1 MSTNPAPELPQGRRV
16 LVADDNTDAA
26 ESLGEVLRLL
36 GHDVRVAY
44 DGQQALTMAESF
56 RPDVVLLDIGMPK
69 MNGYETAQQMRSQPW
84 AARTTLVA
92 LTGWGHDEDKRRA
105 TDAGFD
111 RHFTKPV
118 DPVAL
123 LQMLEEG

>member
-1 MSTNPAPELPQGRRV
+1 MLAPPDDAMPMTRRV

-44 DGQQALTMAESF
+44 DGQQALAMAAEF
-56 RPDVVLLDIGMPK
+56 EPEVVLLDIGMPR
-69 MNGYETAQQMRSQPW
+69 MNGYETAEQMRAQPW
-84 AARTTLVA
+84 ATHAVLIA

-105 TDAGFD
+105 SDAGFNH
-111 RHFTKPV
+111 HFTKPV
-118 DPVAL
+118 DPAEL
-123 LQMLEEG
+123 AHMLEH

>member
-1 MSTNPAPELPQGRRV
+1 MNVSPSSNLPNTRRV
-16 LVADDNTDAA
+16 LVADDNADAA

-44 DGQQALTMAESF
+44 DGQQALNLAADF
-56 RPDVVLLDIGMPK
+56 RPEVVLLDIGMPK
-69 MNGYETAQQMRSQPW
+69 MNGYETAQQMRAQPW
-84 AARTTLVA
+84 AAGTTLVA

-105 TDAGFD
+105 SDAGFD

-118 DPVAL
+118 DPVEL
-123 LQMLEEG
+123 LQMLET

>member
-1 MSTNPAPELPQGRRV
+1 MSLPLSSDLPSGRRV
-16 LVADDNTDAA
+16 LVADDNADAA
-26 ESLGEVLRLL
+26 ESLCEVLRLL

-44 DGQQALTMAESF
+44 DGQQALTMAADF

-69 MNGYETAQQMRSQPW
+69 MNGYETAQQMRAQPW
-84 AARTTLVA
+84 AASATLVA

-118 DPVAL
+118 DPAEL
-123 LQMLEEG
+123 LQMLED

>member
-1 MSTNPAPELPQGRRV
+1 MDDREPSSAGARRV

-44 DGQQALTMAESF
+44 DGLQALQIAADFS
-56 RPDVVLLDIGMPK
+56 PDVVLLDIGMPNL
-69 MNGYETAQQMRSQPW
+69 NGYDTARQMRRQPW
-84 AARTTLVA
+84 AADATLVA
-92 LTGWGHDEDKRRA
+92 LTGWGQDDDRQRA

-118 DPVAL
+118 DPAEL
-123 LQMLEEG
+123 LQLLEG